1 MKKQIYIIITALTF
15 ALSPNYLSANFVD
28 DTSFQDEYSWD
39 LTDSDQKKIAT
50 GMIMWG
56 IFLSLAAAML
66 SAFIP
71 NSTLPP
77 TTTSTSS

>member
-1 MKKQIYIIITALTF
+1 MKRKFTIIITAL
-15 ALSPNYLSANFVD
+15 ALIFQTTNLSANFTD
-28 DTSFQDEYSWD
+28 DASFQDDYSWD
-39 LTDSDQKKIAT
+39 LSDADQKKIAS

-71 NSTLPP
+71 NSTSPP
-77 TTTSTSS
+77 TTTPKSS

>member
-1 MKKQIYIIITALTF
+1 LKRQFGIIIIALIF
-15 ALSPNYLSANFVD
+15 ALQPNYLSANFTD
-28 DTSFQDEYSWD
+28 DTTFQDEYSWD
-39 LTDSDQKKIAT
+39 LSDADQKKIAS

-71 NSTLPP
+71 NSTAPP
-77 TTTSTSS
+77 TTPPASS

>member
-1 MKKQIYIIITALTF
+1 MKRNITITIMTLAFLFQTTH
-15 ALSPNYLSANFVD
+15 LSANFTD
-28 DTSFQDEYSWD
+28 DASFQDNYSWD
-39 LTDSDQKKIAT
+39 LTDADQKKIAT

-71 NSTLPP
+71 NSTTPP
-77 TTTSTSS
+77 TTPTS